1 MLWALTFC
9 LSYDHRLHHFIVFSR
24 YEYLYCQ
31 ILSIFVLPDLT
42 SNADRRYNGLTAPNI
57 TCLVV
62 DNDMAGV
69 ELSYPYNDGTLS
81 ALTDYNTKINA
92 TTLYAEIT
100 EGTIEASSRSGMP
113 YGVRLRTRP
122 FGTVVVAVSHTHTS
136 HRWLDANQ
144 TDGYTVTV
152 TSLTF
157 TTDNWDTQQ
166 PVYVFVPN
174 DDIARADPSFTVTLT
189 HDVSSTSG
197 GGGWS
202 GGAYSG
208 DPAYDRLDFS
218 NQPEVALTVYED
230 DVAGIYQSAT
240 LLSLGVMYDGQ
251 PLFVDDY
258 SFALTSQPT
267 HAVKVHLRVGLRDN
281 PRVNSNQ
288 THLSAR
294 DFVFS
299 RTDWAVE
306 RHVYVNAT
314 SSLTDLSDRNE
325 YLFYEITSSDPVY
338 GTSTR
343 NGVAA
348 FNNGLG
354 PRLAVKVVVSA
365 DGAPPPK
372 LISTWFLDTGAGA
385 ELIFD
390 RATNRAGLSATFPC
404 TALMFGPAVDAYGDG
419 SNCRWTSSAV
429 LRVKLPSDATV
440 VSGDTFYLKNGLL
453 KNSFASSTLYA
464 TNVTDRFFTPP
475 TAVAPATVLSAPST
489 IGLCD
494 DLLVDGS
501 LTSGSGGR
509 ALKMTWNVT
518 FPGLSSN
525 VSTANMTAV
534 VREATR
540 TDALFINF
548 EKSVFP
554 NAPAVTMVFRV
565 YAKNWLGNY
574 DVTSLTVKKGNN
586 DPPVVRILG
595 YGSSVASFA
604 ADSLTLNAAATM
616 PACNP
621 GNIPLGFQWAEP
633 SGLLTSDEVAR
644 VATATPKKIKI
655 PAGLLTALNVYT
667 FRVTAWV
674 PGAHLVNTTAEITVT
689 AKASDLFA
697 AVSGGSFRMQ
707 SRNDELAL
715 DGSASFD
722 PDDLTSTSHLTYA
735 WACALSSS
743 RSIVT
748 TPAQSSCTTTSGAA
762 LALDTASETT
772 IAASELSS
780 GTYAFT
786 LWVYSLA
793 DGRNSSATAVVKL
806 AALEVPKLSIRPLSV
821 AKVNPN
827 PGSFVQLRGTLV
839 SDPAKFEGGLTY
851 LWTKTDGDDP
861 SSDSIYATVFAVA
874 PSRLNT
880 VLQLG
885 ALTEGQTYSFRLT
898 ATVAELV
905 DDAANATTGFSELSV
920 VVNSPPS
927 SGSFKALPA
936 SGVALTTSFT
946 LTCTSWVDDASD
958 LPLTYAFFAAPGM
971 SAAKSLVAITSEQ
984 SLVAAST
991 ATSYTTLLPEGGSSG
1006 NVSLVVYIRDR
1017 FGGSTRV
1024 STAVG
1029 VGSLADSFSSIFGRR
1044 RRQRRGLLT
1053 TDDDD
1058 GTSDE
1063 FSGFMQNLTNGLMTD
1078 AALAGDSERMVANA
1092 ASVASVANSEGGA
1105 ALMSQEAQTSLVGG
1119 LVGSMATASTT
1130 IDVSAESAD
1139 LMFGS
1144 LGSIS
1149 NGNADRL
1156 DEAAQ
1161 VRDSLCEHV
1170 CCLAL
1175 DKQWIHGIS

>member
-1 MLWALTFC
+1 
-9 LSYDHRLHHFIVFSR
+9 
-24 YEYLYCQ
+24 
-31 ILSIFVLPDLT
+31 
-42 SNADRRYNGLTAPNI
+42 
-57 TCLVV
+57 VV
-62 DNDMAGV
+62 DDDVAGV
-69 ELSYPYNDGTLS
+69 ELSYPYDDGTLS
-81 ALTDYNTKINA
+81 ASTEYNTKVNA
-92 TTLYAEIT
+92 TTLYVEIT
-100 EGTIEASSRSGMP
+100 EGTIEASSGSGAP

-122 FGTVVVAVSHTHTS
+122 FGTVVIAVSHAHTS

-144 TDGYTVTV
+144 TDGYTVAVET
-152 TSLTF
+152 LTF
-157 TTDNWDTQQ
+157 TSDNWATQQ

-174 DDIARADPSFTVTLT
+174 DNIARADPSFTVTLS

-197 GGGWS
+197 GGVWS

-208 DPAYDRLDFS
+208 DPAYDRLVFS
-218 NQPEVALTVYED
+218 TQPELALTVYED

-251 PLFVDDY
+251 PLFVDDF

-267 HAVKVHLRVGLRDN
+267 HAVKVHLRVGKQDN
-281 PRVNSNQ
+281 PRVNANQ

-314 SSLTDLSDRNE
+314 SSVTDLSNRNE

-338 GTSTR
+338 GTSSGD
-343 NGVAA
+343 GVAA

-372 LISTWFLDTGAGA
+372 LVSTWFLDTGAGA
-385 ELIFD
+385 ELVFD
-390 RATNRAGLSATFPC
+390 RATNRAGLAATFPC
-404 TALMFGPAVDAYGDG
+404 TRLMFGPAVDAFGEG
-419 SNCRWTSSAV
+419 SSCRWTSTAV
-429 LRVKLPSDATV
+429 LRVKLSSDATV

-453 KNSFASSTLYA
+453 KNSFASSTLFM
-464 TNVTDRFFTPP
+464 TNVTDRFFTPT

-525 VSTANMTAV
+525 VSTANMTTV
-534 VREATR
+534 VQEATR
-540 TDALFINF
+540 TNALFINF
-548 EKSVFP
+548 VKDDFP
-554 NAPAVTMVFRV
+554 QAPVVTMVFRV
-565 YAKNWLGNY
+565 YAKNWLGNN
-574 DVTSLTVKKGNN
+574 DETTLTVKKGNN

-621 GNIPLGFQWAEP
+621 GSTPLAFAWAEP
-633 SGLLTSDEVAR
+633 SGLLTSNQVALA
-644 VATATPKKIKI
+644 ATATPKKITI

-674 PGAHLVNTTAEITVT
+674 PGSHLVNTTAEIAVT

-697 AVSGGSFRMQ
+697 AVSGGSYRMQ
-707 SRNDELAL
+707 SRNEELTL

-722 PDDLTSTSHLTYA
+722 PDDPSSTSHLTYA
-735 WACALSSS
+735 WACAAGGT
-743 RSIVT
+743 RATVT
-748 TPAQSSCTTTSGAA
+748 APTQSSCTTTSGVA
-762 LALDTASETT
+762 LSLDAASEATV
-772 IAASELSS
+772 AASELSS

-786 LWVYSLA
+786 LWVYSPA
-793 DGRNSSATAVVKL
+793 DGRNASSTAVVKL
-806 AALEVPKLSIRPLSV
+806 AALEVPKLSIKALSV

-827 PGSFVQLRGTLV
+827 PGSYVQLQGRLV
-839 SDPAKFEGGLTY
+839 SDPATFEGGLSY
-851 LWTKTDGDDP
+851 LWTKTEGDDP
-861 SSDSIYATVFAVA
+861 ASDSIYTSVFAVA
-874 PSRLNT
+874 TTRLNT

-898 ATVAELV
+898 ATMAELV

-971 SAAKSLVAITSEQ
+971 KAANSQVAITSEQ

-991 ATSYTTLLPEGGSSG
+991 ATSYTTLLPEGGASG

-1017 FGGSTRV
+1017 FGGSTRA

-1029 VGSLADSFSSIFGRR
+1029 VRSLADSFSSIFGRR
-1044 RRQRRGLLT
+1044 VRRSLLGSNNGT
-1053 TDDDD
+1053 DD

-1063 FSGFMQNLTNGLMTD
+1063 FYGFMQNLTDGLMTD

-1092 ASVASVANSEGGA
+1092 ASIASVTNSESGA
-1105 ALMSQEAQTSLVGG
+1105 ALMSQEAQISLVGG
-1119 LVGSMATASTT
+1119 LVGSMATASAT
-1130 IDVSAESAD
+1130 IDVSAESTD

-1156 DEAAQ
+1156 DETAQ
-1161 VRDSLCEHV
+1161 VCLCVGVSCFE
-1170 CCLAL
+1170 
-1175 DKQWIHGIS
+1175 